1 MKKVVAANGLG
12 LRITQDGKSPAGLRK
27 VLARG
32 LGGIDADRDGPDAAS
47 LEFGEPF
54 LETP

>member
-1 MKKVVAANGLG
+1 MEKVIAADGLG
-12 LRITQDGKSPAGLRK
+12 LRIAQEGERPTGLRK
-27 VLARG
+27 VLASG
-32 LGGIDADRDGPDAAS
+32 LGRIDADRDGPDAAS

>member
-1 MKKVVAANGLG
+1 MKKVVPADGLG
-12 LRITQDGKSPAGLRK
+12 LRVAQEGERPAGLRE

-32 LGGIDADRDGPDAAS
+32 LGGINADRDGPDAAS

>member
-1 MKKVVAANGLG
+1 MKEVIAADDLG
-12 LRITQDGKSPAGLRK
+12 LRIAQEGVRPAGLRE

-32 LGGIDADRDGPDAAS
+32 RGRIDADRDRPDAAS
-47 LEFGEPF
+47 LEFGETF

>member
-1 MKKVVAANGLG
+1 MEEVVASDGLG
-12 LRITQDGKSPAGLRK
+12 LRVAEEGVRPSRLRE

-32 LGGIDADRDGPDAAS
+32 LDRIDADRHGPDAAC
-47 LEFGEPF
+47 LEFREPF

>member
-1 MKKVVAANGLG
+1 MKKVIAADGLG
-12 LRITQDGKSPAGLRK
+12 LRVTEDGKRPAGLRE
-27 VLARG
+27 VLAIG
-32 LGGIDADRDGPDAAS
+32 LGRIDADRDGPDAAS